1 MVWTWPTMP
10 NRGAAEIAMRRSRS
24 SFRPVISACT
34 GAWKPTAA
42 ALAGMSWTRPSV
54 IRKAPATRSTGTSA
68 SVEDNALN
76 SLVPSVSPS
85 ACPASTTRT
94 SSPLIFFRL
103 STSAS
108 CAFAVSWLRVPKF
121 WLGLLSIT
129 TAATEDSGSRSSR
142 VKEGLASASRISASA
157 ATRTAAPRARES
169 SSRTAI
175 TTIAASAIHST
186 IAGTR
191 GVNAMPY
198 CILLSQ
204 PLDQGRRVDLVGLV
218 VASQRVHHDVDA
230 GAEGEF
236 ALPRF
241 ARRQRQHR
249 LAVGA
254 DRPGAGEIVRGDDD
268 RRDAV
273 AAARRLGCGFIV
285 VLARQGF
292 DPGLAGIE
300 AAGEIAQQIECL
312 GQHMLAR
319 HRLEFGH
326 VERGKNLAQRLHGR
340 RLRRAIVSRRRLDRD
355 AGVEHDGAALLH
367 VGVDT
372 VDGVL
377 RRFRCAGHHR
387 PVDQGEERKFVMGG
401 INADGIAG
409 LQRGAL
415 GQEQGQPGHPGLD
428 D

>member
-34 GAWKPTAA
+34 GAWNPTAA

-68 SVEDNALN
+68 SVEDNAPN
-76 SLVPSVSPS
+76 NLVPSVSPS

-103 STSAS
+103 LTRAS
-108 CAFAVSWLRVPKF
+108 CAFAVSSLRVPKF

-142 VKEGLASASRISASA
+142 VKEGLASANNISASA
-157 ATRTAAPRARES
+157 VTRTAAPRARPS
-169 SSRTAI
+169 SSSAAI

-186 IAGTR
+186 SVGTR

-198 CILLSQ
+198 CMLLLPQ
-204 PLDQGRRVDLVGLV
+204 PFDQSGRMNLVGLV
-218 VASQRVHHDVDA
+218 VAGQRVHHDVDA
-230 GAEGEF
+230 GTEGEF
-236 ALPRF
+236 ALPRL

-249 LAVGA
+249 LAVGT
-254 DRPGAGEIVRGDDD
+254 DRPGTGKVVRGDDD

-273 AAARRLGCGFIV
+273 AAARRARCRLV
-285 VLARQGF
+285 VILTRQGF
-292 DPGLAGIE
+292 DPGLARVE
-300 AAGEIAQQIECL
+300 AAGKVPKQIERL
-312 GQHMLAR
+312 GQHVLAR

-326 VERGKNLAQRLHGR
+326 VERG
-340 RLRRAIVSRRRLDRD
+340 
-355 AGVEHDGAALLH
+355 
-367 VGVDT
+367 
-372 VDGVL
+372 
-377 RRFRCAGHHR
+377 
-387 PVDQGEERKFVMGG
+387 
-401 INADGIAG
+401 
-409 LQRGAL
+409 
-415 GQEQGQPGHPGLD
+415 
-428 D
+428 